1 MMGLTDKI
9 TMKGLVL
16 DVETFYDQRAYS
28 LRKMRMQAYLSDRR
42 MEVIGWAVKPVLLEM
57 QKIHN
62 LPRYTPTRLIEAGE
76 SRWAE
81 GGSLHE
87 WLSDPDVAS
96 QYQVM
101 VGHNTQ
107 FDASVLSRFCPSY
120 RPHLIIDTMNMGRA
134 YYGPAVSS
142 FALDKLGKVLG
153 LGGKKDDGSALV
165 DASGMNLPDLRSMP
179 SLYEQYQAYALRD
192 ADLTLDIFNALLPAT
207 PAQEFIVSH
216 WATSMFAYPQLLVN
230 IDVANKVLLVDQAIR
245 EKAIEEAGVDASK
258 LTSDV
263 MLKELLES
271 RGVAIPYKIS
281 PDTGKRIPALSKDD
295 LEFRKMIM
303 ELESSADEYQRQ
315 TAAICKA
322 AITLRSSIYKTRPA
336 RLIEAADG
344 EPYDS
349 SRAWLRA
356 PIQYAGALQ
365 TKRFSG
371 GDKLNL
377 QNLPRD
383 PITAALDG
391 KEVTIGLRDCIEAPD
406 GYVLVVIDS
415 SNVELRVVSALA
427 GQFDVIER
435 LVSGK
440 DEYATMASR
449 VYGREINK
457 KDDPEERQVGKVA
470 VLSLGYQASWR
481 TFQAMLM
488 SQTGKLFD
496 EAMCRK
502 IVDTYRA
509 SYTKIKQLWWDMDD
523 FLRSVARGH
532 DSPPPKALESAPL
545 AWMNSPP
552 HDIGFMSTPG
562 RHGARLTWPEMHMA
576 MNEKTGREEVRYRNA
591 RYQRGDGTGGWT
603 TLYGGK
609 AVENMSQFLAREVVN
624 YQTFALMDK
633 MRSVLVLPPALQVH
647 DEIVMV
653 VREDLAEEVL
663 EEGIQCMSGP
673 LPWWPELVTAA
684 EGGIAR
690 VYGEAK

>member
-1 MMGLTDKI
+1 MQTKVV
-9 TMKGLVL
+9 KGLVA
-16 DVETFYDQRAYS
+16 DTETFYDQKTYS

-42 MEVIGWAVKPVLLEM
+42 MEVIGWAVKPILLEM
-57 QKIHN
+57 RK
-62 LPRYTPTRLIEAGE
+62 LPGLPKYTPTRVLEAGE
-76 SRWAE
+76 TKWAE
-81 GGSLHE
+81 GNSLHE
-87 WLSDPDVAS
+87 WLSDPETAS
-96 QYQVM
+96 AYEV
-101 VGHNTQ
+101 VVCHNAQ
-107 FDASVLSRFCPSY
+107 FDAGVLSRLCPSY
-120 RPHLIIDTMNMGRA
+120 RPSLIIDTMHMGRA
-134 YYGPAVSS
+134 YYGPALSS
-142 FALDKLGKVLG
+142 FSLGKLGKALG

-165 DASGMNLPDLRSMP
+165 DASGLRLKDMQAMP
-179 SLYEQYQAYALRD
+179 SLYEQYRDYAIRD
-192 ADLTLDIFNALLPAT
+192 VDLTFDIFSVLLPAT
-207 PAQEFIVSH
+207 PAQEFVVSH
-216 WATSMFAYPQLLVN
+216 WATSMFAYPQLLLN
-230 IDVANKVLLVDQAIR
+230 LDTARLVLKLDEAIR
-245 EKAIEEAGVDASK
+245 EKAIEEAGVDPGQ

-263 MLKELLES
+263 MLRGLLES
-271 RGVAIPYKIS
+271 RGVAIPYKTS
-281 PDTGKRIPALSKDD
+281 SDTGKRIPALSKDD
-295 LEFRKMIM
+295 LEFRKLIM
-303 ELESSADEYQRQ
+303 DLEASDNEYDRQ
-315 TAAICKA
+315 TAVICNA

-336 RLIEAADG
+336 RLIEATEG
-344 EPYDS
+344 EPYDG

-356 PIQYAGALQ
+356 PIAYAGALQ

-371 GDKLNL
+371 EDKLNL
-377 QNLPRD
+377 QNLPRA
-383 PITAALDG
+383 PITAVLDG

-427 GQFDVIER
+427 GQLDVIGR

-496 EAMCRK
+496 EEMCRK
-502 IVDTYRA
+502 IVDTYR
-509 SYTKIKQLWWDMDD
+509 STYTKIKQLWWDMDD
-523 FLRSVARGH
+523 FLRSVAGGH
-532 DSPPPKALESAPL
+532 DSPPPKVLESAPL
-545 AWMNSPP
+545 MWMNKPP
-552 HDIGFMSTPG
+552 YDIGFMSTPG
-562 RHGARLTWPEMHMA
+562 RSGARLTWPEMHLSV
-576 MNEKTGREEVRYRNA
+576 NEKTGRQEVRYRNA
-591 RYQRGDGTGGWT
+591 RYQKGDGTGGWT

-624 YQTFALMDK
+624 YQTFVLMDK
-633 MRSVLVLPPALQVH
+633 MPNVLVLPPALQVH